1 MQVTPSK
8 VVKVSFKFR
17 YDEMITSINL
27 LQGLNSDI
35 TIHARLS
42 GRKAVNLGLFTIAGV
57 SFDKD
62 GNATVQF
69 KSAFDSVNMDN
80 ISEIIS
86 FDPDDILQLKFLAVL
101 ELPDNGEEDEEDG
114 EAPPFV

>member
-1 MQVTPSK
+1 
-8 VVKVSFKFR
+8 
-17 YDEMITSINL
+17 MITSINL

-42 GRKAVNLGLFTIAGV
+42 GRKAVNLGLFIIGAV
-57 SFDKD
+57 NFDKD

-69 KSAFDSVNMDN
+69 KSMVENVNMDN

-86 FDPDDILQLKFLAVL
+86 FDPEDILQLKFLAVL
-101 ELPDNGEEDEEDG
+101 ELPDNSEEEGDDESL
-114 EAPPFV
+114 PFT